1 MPQNDLRAHYIRALD
16 GTSSDKEHVLN
27 CILSLSASACSP
39 LELLL
44 MSVPFQSSQ
53 ANPRK
58 RADFSALRR
67 MLPFVSEE
75 RASIVLAL
83 ASLIVA
89 AGATLAIPQA
99 VRRVVDFGFTPESSG
114 LIDAYFGMIVIL
126 TAILAVSSSLRFY
139 FVMTIGER
147 VVARIR
153 QAVFARVMVLDA
165 AFFDRAR
172 SGEIVSRLTA
182 DTTQLK
188 STFGASASVA
198 LRNVIL
204 LIGATAMMIITS
216 PKLAGMVL
224 LVIPA
229 IVLPLVA
236 AGRGVRR
243 RSQQAQDTLAEAASF
258 ATERI
263 GAVRTIQGLGA
274 EGRAIERFAKAVTEA
289 FEAARAATISR
300 ALLTSIVIFMI
311 FASVTF
317 VLWSGAKAVIAD
329 EMSPGRLSQFV
340 LYAVFAASGLGQL
353 SEVYG
358 ELSQAAGA
366 AERLGSLLGTEP
378 TVADPADPVSP
389 PHPVRGELR
398 IEAVR
403 FAYPSAPDRIV
414 LDGLDCSIA
423 PGERIAIVGPSG
435 AGKTSIFQLILRFY
449 DVNEGKILLDGVP
462 IRSMRL
468 LDLRQRI
475 ALVPQDP
482 VIFSG
487 TIRDNIRLARP
498 DAPETDII
506 HAAEQAQVLAF
517 TSRLPQGLET
527 AVGER
532 GITLS
537 GGEKQRIAIAR
548 AILSNAPILLLDEA
562 TSALDAKNER
572 FVQEALSRAMAGR
585 TALVIAHRLSTIR
598 DADRILVLD
607 AGRITEEGSHDVLA
621 GSGGTY
627 ARLAALQFT

>member
-1 MPQNDLRAHYIRALD
+1 M
-16 GTSSDKEHVLN
+16 
-27 CILSLSASACSP
+27 SASPQSP
-39 LELLL
+39 A
-44 MSVPFQSSQ
+44 SQ
-53 ANPRK
+53 ARNRQ
-58 RADFSALRR
+58 DFSALKR
-67 MLPFVSEE
+67 MLPFVREE
-75 RASIVLAL
+75 RGAIALAL
-83 ASLIVA
+83 ASLVVA

-99 VRRVVDFGFTPESSG
+99 VRRVVDFGFTPESRG

-153 QAVFARVMVLDA
+153 QAVFARVMGLDA
-165 AFFDRAR
+165 AFFDTAR

-198 LRNVIL
+198 LRNIIL
-204 LIGATAMMIITS
+204 LIGATAMMFITS
-216 PKLAGMVL
+216 PKLAAMVL

-243 RSQQAQDTLAEAASF
+243 RSQAAQDTLAEAASF

-274 EGRAIERFAKAVTEA
+274 EGRAIERFSSAVTEA
-289 FEAARAATISR
+289 FQAARAATVAR
-300 ALLTSIVIFMI
+300 ALLTSIVIFLV

-358 ELSQAAGA
+358 ELTQAAGA
-366 AERLGSLLGTEP
+366 AERLGSLLATEP
-378 TVADPADPVSP
+378 AVADPPEPAP
-389 PHPVRGELR
+389 PPSPVRGALR
-398 IEAVR
+398 LEHVR
-403 FAYPSAPDRIV
+403 FCYPGAPERVV
-414 LDGLDCSIA
+414 LDGLSA
-423 PGERIAIVGPSG
+423 AVEPGERVAIVGPSG

-449 DVNEGKILLDGVP
+449 DANAGMITLDGVP
-462 IRSMRL
+462 IRAMRL
-468 LDLRQRI
+468 ADLRRAI

-487 TIRDNIRLARP
+487 TIRENIRLARP
-498 DAPETDII
+498 EASDADLLL
-506 HAAEQAQVLAF
+506 AAEQAQVLAF
-517 TSRLPQGLET
+517 TERLPQGLET

-548 AILSNAPILLLDEA
+548 AILRDAPILLLDEA
-562 TSALDAKNER
+562 TSALDAENER
-572 FVQEALSRAMAGR
+572 FVQEALARAMSGR

-607 AGRITEEGSHDVLA
+607 GGRIVEQGTHDALSA
-621 GSGGTY
+621 SGGPY
-627 ARLAALQFT
+627 SRLAALQFT